1 MEVQELYNSQLLL
14 AAEMS
19 NKLERT
25 EVSCIY
31 LLFHRINI
39 CLIALTHSRLDFL
52 VQLQKKLEETEHS
65 LFDLE
70 EKHRQANA
78 TIKEKEFLISN
89 LLKSGKKKHSLL
101 FCYLDIVNFTT
112 ENLY

>member
-39 CLIALTHSRLDFL
+39 CLIALTCPGLDVL
-52 VQLQKKLEETEHS
+52 VQLTE
-65 LFDLE
+65 
-70 EKHRQANA
+70 KARGN
-78 TIKEKEFLISN
+78 
-89 LLKSGKKKHSLL
+89 
-101 FCYLDIVNFTT
+101 
-112 ENLY
+112 